1 MSRPAILLIAALAA
15 SGAYSIGLKAYLL
28 NREDPETVLPRGEAA
43 PTFELAS
50 LDGTEMDLAQIA
62 GENKLV
68 VVNFWATWCQP
79 CRIEMPQLERIYDEY
94 HGQGLEILAISD
106 EEPGTIEAFL
116 AEHPYTYPILVDP
129 GRLVSERYGIEAIPT
144 TVLIDA
150 DGDVIRV
157 RTGLS
162 PILEAEIKRLME
174 RDDER

>member
-43 PTFELAS
+43 PTFELAT

-106 EEPGTIEAFL
+106 EEPGTIEEVVEPYLLQIGFL
-116 AEHPYTYPILVDP
+116 ERTPRGRQVTPQTARHMHAALP
-129 GRLVSERYGIEAIPT
+129 GEGIDQAIGSN
-144 TVLIDA
+144 IDSTA
-150 DGDVIRV
+150 R
-157 RTGLS
+157 
-162 PILEAEIKRLME
+162 
-174 RDDER
+174 